1 MKRLRTPWTLRRRL
15 VFSVASVVAVVLI
28 IVGVVSA
35 VSLRASVTT
44 VVNSQ
49 LAGSMLALEYSV
61 DKFKSGKHDDKGNV
75 WTKDLVDF
83 TGHGPGTFI
92 ALVRDGE
99 VVDSALFS
107 SSDAV
112 VLSKEVEA
120 SVLVDTAEP
129 GIHNHELPDLGEY
142 RIQVQDN
149 GDGEY
154 LVAGVSLAIARQA
167 VLQQTITLV
176 ILAALALALTILSVI
191 VVLRIALRPLNRLAK
206 AAQDVAALQLDR
218 GDSPITV
225 RLGDEDTDPRTEVG
239 KVGDA
244 LNRMLEHVDSAFAVR
259 AETDKRMRR
268 FVTDASHELRTPLA
282 AILGYAELTRQDT
295 AKLPDLTEY
304 SLARIESE
312 ATRMSSLVADLL
324 LLARI
329 DEGQDLHLDEVD
341 LSEVVL
347 NAVSDARATA
357 PANNWIA
364 DVPDRPVMIRGDHER
379 VHQVVV
385 NLLSNARVH
394 TPESTTVIVRVEPK
408 GVEVELRVIDNGP
421 GIPDELLPDLF
432 QRFARGDASR
442 SRESGSTGLGLAIV
456 ESIVEAHNGRVS
468 IESSASGATFLVVL
482 PAAE

>member
-1 MKRLRTPWTLRRRL
+1 MNRPRTPWTLRRRL

-28 IVGVVSA
+28 LVGVVSA
-35 VSLRASVTT
+35 ATLSASVTT
-44 VVNSQ
+44 VVNNQ

-61 DKFKSGKHDDKGNV
+61 DKYKSGKKGPDGKTWSKN
-75 WTKDLVDF
+75 LIDF

-92 ALVRDGE
+92 ALVRNGD

-112 VLSKEVEA
+112 VLSPEVEA

-142 RIQVQDN
+142 RIQVQEN
-149 GDGEY
+149 GNGEY
-154 LVAGVSLAIARQA
+154 LVAGVSLAVARQA
-167 VLQQTITLV
+167 VLQQTVTL
-176 ILAALALALTILSVI
+176 IALAALALAVTILSVI
-191 VVLRIALRPLNRLAK
+191 LVLRVALRPLNRVAK
-206 AAQDVAALQLDR
+206 AAQDVVALQLDR

-225 RLGDEDTDPRTEVG
+225 RLGDEDTDSRTEVG

-244 LNRMLEHVDSAFAVR
+244 LNRMLEHVDNAFAVR

-268 FVTDASHELRTPLA
+268 FITDASHELRTPLA

-295 AKLPDLTEY
+295 AALPDLTEY

-312 ATRMSSLVADLL
+312 ATRMTSLVGDLL
-324 LLARI
+324 LLARL

-341 LSEVVL
+341 LSDVVL

-357 PANNWIA
+357 PGHEWIA

-394 TPESTTVIVRVEPK
+394 TPESTKVVVRVEPK
-408 GVEVELRVIDNGP
+408 GAEVELRVIDNGP

-456 ESIVEAHNGRVS
+456 ESIVEAHDGKVS
-468 IESSASGATFLVVL
+468 VESSASGATFLVVL